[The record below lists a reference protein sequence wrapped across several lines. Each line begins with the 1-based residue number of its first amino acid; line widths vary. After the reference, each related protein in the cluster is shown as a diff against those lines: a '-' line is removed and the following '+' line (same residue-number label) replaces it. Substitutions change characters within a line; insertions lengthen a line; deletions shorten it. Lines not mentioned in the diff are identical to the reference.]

1 MQEPLSPGKRS
12 KIKHFKLNPW
22 TKLAAAA
29 AVFLGA
35 FLSLFIFIPDGVA
48 QEKSGVMTEQEGDL
62 HSRKEKETG
71 MATPLGGGSCK
82 IVGPYMKNFSF
93 RSYSSCP
100 SEQGEISKSLGWENL
115 LQNPSDP
122 DLAFSQVDFFNTC
135 AGGENPGDS
144 DVGVPYNFAG
154 HQKALFMHEY
164 AGLIAYSKEDNK
176 RDYRSFIQGEI
187 DGELEAGKM
196 YVFELWL
203 SPGEASR
210 YAVSGMGAYISDV
223 KLKYE
228 DYATPTGY
236 QELFNIQPQIYAKSV
251 IKNNEVW
258 HSIRGSFIASG
269 GEKFVTIGN
278 FFRDHE
284 IEVEEVNP
292 EADRDFAYYYLDGIK
307 FYQIEEGAVDVGPDL
322 YICKGSSVQL
332 NDVFYSGSLI
342 NPTWYPN
349 IWINDRYDINAV
361 VSPEETTTYRLMF
374 RAGVPG
380 ESDYC
385 SVYDELTVF
394 VEDCNSCE
402 LSLDENQIFIQPV
415 SCSLQNGL
423 VTGITFSGA
432 SGELTY
438 EWKDAEGTILTT
450 ETGADLVNVEAGV
463 YTLIAT
469 DMMGCS
475 VTKTFTVEE
484 EQTPFQLEVQEM
496 QNPSCYGYADGRAA
510 VSLSGGEAPFSY
522 AWYDEDENRLGIAPT
537 IDELAAGNYK
547 VMVTDS
553 RGCIAEGNFT
563 VSEPAPIEVNGGE
576 DEHICAGDSVNLQA
590 AVETSGEGFVYL
602 WEPSTGLSEVN
613 IANPIAF
620 PEVSTVYTVTVQ
632 KDNCTSTDQV
642 EVVVEECPV
651 ECTLAVDESSVE
663 VSPSCEGGG
672 GAIRGLGISGAYG
685 NMIFSWKDAGGNKV
699 GTEADLQNVPAG
711 NYFLSISD
719 EEGCEMTFSQ
729 IIPAI
734 EKQALQINFGRDN
747 ILCQGNS
754 LYLNA
759 SIPVA
764 QSYLWQDGSTSAGY
778 QVQEIGWY
786 KVEVA
791 TPCGTVSDSVEVIF
805 RDCGL
810 PVEIANALTP
820 NGDGTNQVF
829 YIRNIDLYSDNEL
842 FIYNRWGNIV
852 YHAKGYNNT
861 WEGTYKGEALP
872 VATYYYVLYLDSKS
886 REQVYKGS
894 VSIVK

>member
-1 MQEPLSPGKRS
+1 MQESLSPGKRS
-12 KIKHFKLNPW
+12 KIKHSKPNAWIKP
-22 TKLAAAA
+22 AMVA
-29 AVFLGA
+29 FLGA
-35 FLSLFIFIPDGVA
+35 FLSLFTFIQDVVA
-48 QEKSGVMTEQEGDL
+48 QEKRGMMREQESDL
-62 HSRKEKETG
+62 HSLREEETG
-71 MATPLGGGSCK
+71 MAAPLGGGSCV

-93 RSYSSCP
+93 SSYSSCP
-100 SEQGEISKSLGWENL
+100 SEQGEISKSFGWENL

-122 DLAFSQVDFFNTC
+122 DQGFSQVDFFHTC
-135 AGGENPGDS
+135 AGGENPGES

-164 AGLIAYSKEDNK
+164 AGLTAYSKEDNK
-176 RDYRSFIQGEI
+176 RDYRAFIQGEI
-187 DGELEAGKM
+187 EGELEAGKM
-196 YVFELWL
+196 YIFEFWI

-210 YAVSGMGAYISDV
+210 YAVSGMGAYISDE

-228 DYATPTGY
+228 DFATPMGY
-236 QELFNIQPQIYAKSV
+236 QELFNIQPQVYTRNV
-251 IKNNEVW
+251 IKNNVAW
-258 HSIRGSFIASG
+258 TSIRGSFIASG
-269 GEKFVTIGN
+269 REKFVTIGN

-307 FYQIEEGAVDVGPDL
+307 FYQIEEGAVDVGRDL
-322 YICKGSSVQL
+322 YICKGSSIQL
-332 NDVFYSGSLI
+332 NNVIYSGAI
-342 NPTWYPN
+342 RKPTWYPN
-349 IWINDRYDINAV
+349 TSINDRHDINAV
-361 VSPEETTTYRLMF
+361 VSPEETTTYSLYF
-374 RAGVPG
+374 RTGLP
-380 ESDYC
+380 DDPDFC

-394 VEDCNSCE
+394 VEDCNSCD
-402 LSLDENQIFIQPV
+402 LSLDESQIFIQPV
-415 SCSLQNGL
+415 SCGLQNGL
-423 VTGITFSGA
+423 VTGITFSGP
-432 SGELTY
+432 SGSLSY

-450 ETGADLVNVEAGV
+450 ETEADLVNVEAGV

-469 DMMGCS
+469 DIMGCS

-484 EQTPFQLEVQEM
+484 EQTPFQAEVHEI
-496 QNPSCYGYADGRAA
+496 QNPGCYGYADGRAA
-510 VSLSGGEAPFSY
+510 VSLSGGEAPYSY
-522 AWYDEDENRLGIAPT
+522 AWYDEEENRLGIAPA
-537 IDELAAGNYK
+537 IDGLAAGNYK

-553 RGCIAEGNFT
+553 RGCIAEESFT

-590 AVETSGEGFVYL
+590 VADISDEGYVYF

-632 KDNCTSTDQV
+632 KGNCTSNDQV
-642 EVVVEECPV
+642 EVLVEECPV

-672 GAIRGLGISGAYG
+672 GAIRGLEISGAYG
-685 NMIFSWKDAGGNKV
+685 NVVFSWKDPDGNIV

-719 EEGCEMTFSQ
+719 EEGCEVTFSK

-734 EKQALQINFGRDN
+734 EKQALQLSFGRDN

-754 LYLNA
+754 LNLDAY
-759 SIPVA
+759 IPVA
-764 QSYLWQDGSTSAGY
+764 QSYLWQDGSTSAEY
-778 QVQEIGWY
+778 QVQESGWY

-805 RDCGL
+805 RECGL

-829 YIRNIDLYSDNEL
+829 YIRNIDLYVDNEL

-861 WEGTYKGEALP
+861 WEGTYKGESLP

-886 REQVYKGS
+886 REQVYEGS